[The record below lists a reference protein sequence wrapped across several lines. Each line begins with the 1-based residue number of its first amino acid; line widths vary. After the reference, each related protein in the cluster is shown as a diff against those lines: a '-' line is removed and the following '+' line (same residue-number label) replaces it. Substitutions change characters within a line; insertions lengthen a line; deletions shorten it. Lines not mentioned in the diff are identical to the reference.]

1 MTSTLQP
8 PIAQRIP
15 RAVTMHGDTRDD
27 PYYWLRDRANPEV
40 IAYLNA
46 ENAYLEQSL
55 QHTQPLQEQL
65 YAEMRGRIKEVD
77 ASVPMQRDD
86 YYYYTRM
93 EQGRQYLIH
102 CRKHGS
108 LDAPEDLL
116 LDQNVLAEGQSY
128 FQLGVFKVSPN
139 HQQLAYAIDTAG
151 SEIYTIFFKDLSSG
165 ALLPDQLSNAYDGV
179 EWANDNRTLLY
190 NVLDDALRPFQ
201 AFRHTLGTS
210 QAEDALVYHEVD
222 EAFSLNVAKT
232 RSSAYLLITLE
243 STTSTEVR
251 FAAADQPNADF
262 AVVQP
267 RLPAVEYSV
276 EHHGDSLLIVT
287 NQQAENFKLVTAP
300 IATPGWEHW
309 RDLVPHR
316 PDVLIDGIDIFSE
329 HLAVYERAAGLKR
342 IRVSQPDGSQARY
355 VPFPEPV
362 YSFTPGPNEQ
372 FDSMTLRFTYT
383 SLVTPNSV
391 IDYDMRAGS
400 WQLRKQ
406 DEIASGYDPA
416 RYQSERVFATAAD
429 GARVPISLVYQKGIT
444 RDGSNPLLLYGYGSY
459 GYNIDPTFDAKRLS
473 LLERGFI
480 FAIAHIRGGSDMGRA
495 WYDDGK
501 LLHKRNSFTDLIACA
516 EHVIAEGYTSAAR
529 LAIMGSSAGG
539 LLVGATVTLRPDLFK
554 AVIAH
559 VPFVDLLNTM
569 SDASIPLVV
578 PEYQQWGNPAY
589 QAEYDYMKSYSPY
602 DNVAA
607 TDYPHMLVTAGLN
620 DPRVAYWEP
629 AKWVARL
636 RASKTDQN
644 LLLLKTNMSTGHFGA
659 SGRYNELKEVAQ
671 EYAFLIDVLG
681 AAA

>member
-329 HLAVYERAAGLKR
+329 HLAVYERTAGLKR

-362 YSFTPGPNEQ
+362 YSFTLGPNEQ